1 MRPAAERAPRPRPGE
16 AGSGGASAG
25 HVRAGG
31 RLGWRST
38 ATCLRPRGE
47 GDSAAGDRP
56 HPAPATEE
64 APSLPRACQGR
75 AQTLQPARGA
85 GTARASSRLP
95 GGARRRFSVKFWG
108 ATFHLVCHR
117 SGLLLPHGEAPRTS
131 SQHVAGRLGAAR
143 LGGAR
148 PPRVRARPEPRPRRR
163 QSRLRGPV
171 PASPWRLGCPSTTSA
186 CDTKPRGA
194 SGCSSHR
201 ASGTTPFRSPT
212 AQARHRHTWPQRTSM
227 TVREAFMN
235 SGSSLAA
242 DK

>member
-1 MRPAAERAPRPRPGE
+1 MHPAAERAPRPRPGE

-31 RLGWRST
+31 RLGWQPRACGPGEK
-38 ATCLRPRGE
+38 ATVPLATVRTRLPPPRRRRPC
-47 GDSAAGDRP
+47 
-56 HPAPATEE
+56 PAPA
-64 APSLPRACQGR
+64 RA
-75 AQTLQPARGA
+75 
-85 GTARASSRLP
+85 
-95 GGARRRFSVKFWG
+95 ARRRCS
-108 ATFHLVCHR
+108 R
-117 SGLLLPHGEAPRTS
+117 REAPGPR
-131 SQHVAGRLGAAR
+131 APRPGRPEALGAGSQLNSAEPR
-143 LGGAR
+143 STSFVTGAAFSCHTERRQGHPANTWQADWEPHAWGGA
-148 PPRVRARPEPRPRRR
+148 ALQGQGAAGAKAPEGTI
-163 QSRLRGPV
+163 QLRGPV
-171 PASPWRLGCPSTTSA
+171 PGSPRRLGCPSTTGA

>member
-1 MRPAAERAPRPRPGE
+1 MARWGGAPQPRACGPGE
-16 AGSGGASAG
+16 KATVPLATV
-25 HVRAGG
+25 HT
-31 RLGWRST
+31 RLPPPRRR
-38 ATCLRPRGE
+38 RPC
-47 GDSAAGDRP
+47 
-56 HPAPATEE
+56 PAPARAARRRCSRRE
-64 APSLPRACQGR
+64 APGPRV
-75 AQTLQPARGA
+75 
-85 GTARASSRLP
+85 SSRPP

-143 LGGAR
+143 LGGR

-171 PASPWRLGCPSTTSA
+171 PASPWRLGCPSTTGA

-212 AQARHRHTWPQRTSM
+212 AQACHRHTWPQRTSM

>member
-1 MRPAAERAPRPRPGE
+1 MHPAAERAPRPRPGE

-31 RLGWRST
+31 TLGWRST
-38 ATCLRPRGE
+38 ATSPRPRGE

-64 APSLPRACQGR
+64 APSLPRPCQGR

-85 GTARASSRLP
+85 GTARASSRPP
-95 GGARRRFSVKFWG
+95 GGARRRFSVKFCG

-143 LGGAR
+143 LGAR
-148 PPRVRARPEPRPRRR
+148 PPQGQGAAGAKAPEGTI
-163 QSRLRGPV
+163 QLRGPV
-171 PASPWRLGCPSTTSA
+171 PGSPRRLGCPSTTGA

>member
-1 MRPAAERAPRPRPGE
+1 MHPAAERAPRPRPGE

-31 RLGWRST
+31 TLGWRST
-38 ATCLRPRGE
+38 ATSPRPRGE

-85 GTARASSRLP
+85 GTARASSRPP

-143 LGGAR
+143 LGAR
-148 PPRVRARPEPRPRRR
+148 PPRVRARPEPRPRRGQFSFGGLFR
-163 QSRLRGPV
+163 ARRGAWAVPPPPAPATRSPGEPAAAPHTGRAGPRPSGHRRLRRV
-171 PASPWRLGCPSTTSA
+171 TAT
-186 CDTKPRGA
+186 RGLR
-194 SGCSSHR
+194 GR
-201 ASGTTPFRSPT
+201 R
-212 AQARHRHTWPQRTSM
+212 
-227 TVREAFMN
+227 
-235 SGSSLAA
+235 
-242 DK
+242 